1 MSDGTLGPLDNR
13 RLDNG
18 RSSLSGE
25 PDALAKA
32 NAAWPPPPHTQ
43 DKAALLSYPDYL
55 RQGADGKLD
64 FVYCDAQAPAV
75 VVEFLQVTAA
85 FDAYVDAGSGA
96 GGRGGWGDEAG
107 VEGEAVRMADE
118 RSLVVGTQEMLIV
131 AY

>member
-18 RSSLSGE
+18 QSALSGE
-25 PDALAKA
+25 PDVLAKA
-32 NAAWPPPPHTQ
+32 NAAWPPPPGTQ
-43 DKAALLSYPDYL
+43 DKAALLSYPEYL

-64 FVYCDAQAPAV
+64 FVYCDAGAPAV

-85 FDAYVDAGSGA
+85 FDAYVDAGSVA
-96 GGRGGWGDEAG
+96 GGSAGGEDEAG